1 VVIPTH
7 DRAHLVGDAVRS
19 ALAQTQGDL
28 EVIVV
33 DDGSTDG
40 TASVIA
46 AIDDPRV
53 RFLRQPHLGIGA
65 ARNHGIRAARGR
77 YLAFLDSDDLWL
89 PDLLAN
95 EVPLLDADPGVALV
109 HARARA
115 VGLDGRP
122 RAKVSGQAPRAP
134 AQPLASL
141 LYGNSVA
148 TPTALVRRAS
158 VEAAGLCDEGLVA
171 RVDWDLWLR
180 VARAG
185 EVAFVDGV
193 LALFRE
199 HPGRTTGRHGARY
212 DDVIRSRARVLDNFF
227 TAPDVPEAAQAV
239 RSVAYR
245 NAHVEATVQW
255 LRIKRW
261 REAWRSLRAASAS
274 APGRWDTALRV
285 AWVLAVHTTLSRTAT
300 GVRIV
305 ALASRIARRLR
316 PRL

>member
-1 VVIPTH
+1 MVIPTYN
-7 DRAHLVGDAVRS
+7 RAHLVGDAVRS
-19 ALAQTQGDL
+19 ALAQTRGDL

-46 AIDDPRV
+46 AVGDPRV

-65 ARNHGIRAARGR
+65 ARNAGMRAARGR

-89 PDLLAN
+89 PDLVAT

-122 RAKVSGQAPRAP
+122 RAQVSGQAPRVP
-134 AQPLASL
+134 GRPLASL
-141 LYGNSVA
+141 LHGNSVA
-148 TPTALVRRAS
+148 TPTAIVRRAS

-180 VARAG
+180 IAREG
-185 EVAFVDGV
+185 DVAFVDRV

-212 DDVIRSRARVLDNFF
+212 DEVIRSRARVLDTFF
-227 TAPDVPEAAQAV
+227 AAPDVPEAAQAV
-239 RSVAYR
+239 RAVAYR
-245 NAHVEATVQW
+245 NAHIEATVQW
-255 LRIKRW
+255 ARLRRW
-261 REAWRSLRAASAS
+261 QEVRLSLRAAFAS
-274 APGRWDTALRV
+274 APRRWSTALRIV
-285 AWVLAVHTTLSRTAT
+285 WVFAVHTALSRTTT
-300 GVRIV
+300 GARIV
-305 ALASRIARRLR
+305 ALASRITRRLGPR
-316 PRL
+316 P